1 MIRKSLIFGV
11 FILMFNFGCSQSER
25 ANLIGSTLS
34 KSESPVPKVRWISI
48 FEKDIKDPE
57 EKRLADEYSKNGYK
71 NSRPDE
77 VTVEIPQDFS
87 KETEITSDPPNTQP
101 MIKMTVNLPEKMALR
116 EIHATLRSNYI
127 NVGEKTILTTS
138 DGKNLKLKTSFDAKV
153 KFNNFDGGLILA
165 NYSMGED
172 VLQSKGAH
180 EIVIFMYA
188 PPHYAG
194 DLQILGAGTR
204 VYNVHYFKVE
214 TLYFST
220 RYGKEY
226 RVEPKDFVVHRRYI
240 TFTE

>member
-1 MIRKSLIFGV
+1 MKRTVIFGM
-11 FILMFNFGCSQSER
+11 LLSMLNFGCSQ
-25 ANLIGSTLS
+25 AGQTNIIGSTLS
-34 KSESPVPKVRWISI
+34 KSESPDPKVRWISI

-172 VLQSKGAH
+172 VLQSKGTH
-180 EIVIFMYA
+180 EIVIYYA
-188 PPHYAG
+188 TPHYTG
-194 DLQILGAGTR
+194 DLQVLGAGTR
-204 VYNVHYFKVE
+204 VYNGHYFKIE
-214 TLYFST
+214 ALYFNT

-226 RVEPKDFVVHRRYI
+226 KVVPKDFVVNRTYI